1 MMLTFGAILFGSTQL
16 IPQMM
21 QQVFGYT
28 ATEAGLVITIG
39 GIGALVAMPLTG
51 LLTGRVQTRI
61 LLGVAFIVQA
71 YALWNLSGFETGVPF
86 GHAAMARF
94 YQAVALPFLFV
105 PITAQSYAG
114 LEPQQYG
121 QASAILNVARN
132 LGGSI
137 GISSAQ
143 ALLEQREQFHQSRL
157 VEGLNPLN
165 PVYVDG
171 LGQIGRTISGG
182 PLISDADTSRLA
194 NLYALVEKQAAML
207 SYIDVFHTLMIIV
220 FIVIP
225 FAILLK
231 PTRGQG
237 GH

>member
-1 MMLTFGAILFGSTQL
+1 M
-16 IPQMM
+16 
-21 QQVFGYT
+21 
-28 ATEAGLVITIG
+28 
-39 GIGALVAMPLTG
+39 
-51 LLTGRVQTRI
+51 
-61 LLGVAFIVQA
+61 
-71 YALWNLSGFETGVPF
+71 
-86 GHAAMARF
+86 
-94 YQAVALPFLFV
+94 
-105 PITAQSYAG
+105 
-114 LEPQQYG
+114 
-121 QASAILNVARN
+121 
-132 LGGSI
+132 
-137 GISSAQ
+137 
-143 ALLEQREQFHQSRL
+143 LEQREQLHQSRL

-171 LGQIGRTISGG
+171 LGQIGRTLSGG